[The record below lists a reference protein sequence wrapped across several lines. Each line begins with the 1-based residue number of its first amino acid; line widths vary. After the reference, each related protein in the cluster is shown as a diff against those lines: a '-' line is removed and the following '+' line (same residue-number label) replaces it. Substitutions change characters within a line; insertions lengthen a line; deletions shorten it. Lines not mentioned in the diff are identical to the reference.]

1 MDEPPPLRAIGWTEP
16 ACGNCRALANRPNLI
31 LADEPTG
38 ELDSTTSAEILQL
51 FRNIVDEEH
60 VTLLVAS
67 HDPHGGWL
75 CRSGVEFK
83 RRTNCELGYEIYPNS
98 RD

>member
-1 MDEPPPLRAIGWTEP
+1 MDAPPPLGFSGGQNQRVAIPRPLLT
-16 ACGNCRALANRPNLI
+16 RPNLI
-31 LADEPTG
+31 LADQPTG

-67 HDPHGGWL
+67 HDPM
-75 CRSGVEFK
+75 VD
-83 RRTNCELGYEIYPNS
+83 GYVDQVLSLKDGQIVN
-98 RD
+98 